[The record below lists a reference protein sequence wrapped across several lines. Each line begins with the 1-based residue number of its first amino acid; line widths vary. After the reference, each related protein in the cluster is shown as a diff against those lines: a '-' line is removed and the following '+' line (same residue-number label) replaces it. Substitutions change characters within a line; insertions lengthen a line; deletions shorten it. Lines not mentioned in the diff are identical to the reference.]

1 MPQKQAIIF
10 DMDGLMV
17 DSEPLSRNAWNQVL
31 QAHGY
36 QMTDD
41 VYRQIIGRR
50 TDQSAEFIL
59 NQYPL
64 PMTAAELASQ
74 KADVFHQIRAQG
86 IPAMPGLM
94 GLQAILKQRGIPWAV
109 ATASPRDHAEIILAQ
124 LGLTA
129 DCHAIAAG
137 NEVAHGKPAP
147 DIYLLAAERLGI
159 DPTVCLALEDSEPGC
174 TAAKTAGMTVIAIP
188 NEETKTA
195 VFSCA
200 DYRYAS
206 LKQVIENLD
215 ALLANY

>member
-17 DSEPLSRNAWNQVL
+17 DSEPLSRQAWNQVL

-36 QMTDD
+36 EMTDD

-64 PMTAAELASQ
+64 PMTSKELSAKKS
-74 KADVFHQIRAQG
+74 DIFHHIRAQG

-94 GLQAILKQRGIPWAV
+94 ALQAVIKKRGIPWAV
-109 ATASPRDHAEIILAQ
+109 ATSSPRDHAEIILAQ
-124 LGLTA
+124 LSLIA

-137 NEVAHGKPAP
+137 NEVTHGKPAP

-159 DPTVCLALEDSEPGC
+159 DPAVCLALEDSEPGC
-174 TAAKTAGMTVIAIP
+174 TAAKTAGMTVIAVP
-188 NEETKTA
+188 NGETKTA
-195 VFSCA
+195 VFPCA

-206 LKQVIENLD
+206 LKQVVENLD
-215 ALLANY
+215 ALLAIF